1 MNKPK
6 IKKIIKLIT
15 LVIVFGLAVGCA
27 PKKPIHNE
35 IGKSIDIVEQI
46 SDDCIKNKDT
56 QGAKDAWNTYLYLN
70 AFYCQPWTDVK
81 YDDVKNRKYENIEF
95 DMGEL
100 QIAVAAYN
108 EYNEESEMDID
119 ADWIC
124 HYNACTQEQ
133 HDAID
138 AYVEWFHH
146 GQYVT
151 KDGQVAD
158 YSHLVESSYYTIV
171 RDLDIDLDKAPV
183 VNDLSPAQFKEVQ
196 NYIADPEN
204 YQVNVSLWE

>member
-1 MNKPK
+1 
-6 IKKIIKLIT
+6 
-15 LVIVFGLAVGCA
+15 
-27 PKKPIHNE
+27 
-35 IGKSIDIVEQI
+35 
-46 SDDCIKNKDT
+46 
-56 QGAKDAWNTYLYLN
+56 
-70 AFYCQPWTDVK
+70 
-81 YDDVKNRKYENIEF
+81 
-95 DMGEL
+95 MGEL